1 MSDDTHKDAQE
12 RAERVLGKVYMAEKE
27 REEKEREEKEELD
40 RVTSL
45 RNFQRTTTKRNRNFR
60 KEDFSNMGS
69 DTSHHNNHE
78 SYDSEDDNNEY
89 RGGEEEEEED
99 DAISITSQVSCLTMP
114 QLQDKL
120 RSSQITLMKL
130 KENSTLKYL
139 RLQQEHNRLKD
150 SLPTLECKVS
160 DAKEVTKQLL
170 KERDDAKQ
178 QQQQQTLS
186 KQQDRI
192 LKRIANENESLRIKL
207 QQLKQ
212 TSAQFLNER
221 DQYGRMVES
230 CTCRGTELKDVDND
244 NPTRNNKNRRD
255 ILQRRQSTRT
265 KQGYGPP
272 SYTRRNSSSYYSS
285 SGRTHNS
292 IHTSVSSDMTRKGS
306 DKNIDW
312 DKDGYLY

>member
-27 REEKEREEKEELD
+27 REEKEELD

-45 RNFQRTTTKRNRNFR
+45 RNFQRVTTTKRNRNFR
-60 KEDFSNMGS
+60 KKDFSSMG
-69 DTSHHNNHE
+69 DTSPPPHHHHHHE
-78 SYDSEDDNNEY
+78 SYDDNNEDDNEY
-89 RGGEEEEEED
+89 RGGEEEED

-170 KERDDAKQ
+170 KERDDAKLMFHKKQ
-178 QQQQQTLS
+178 QQQQ
-186 KQQDRI
+186 KQDRI

-272 SYTRRNSSSYYSS
+272 SYTRRNSSSYFST

-292 IHTSVSSDMTRKGS
+292 IHTSVSSDLTRKGS

>member
-27 REEKEREEKEELD
+27 REEKEELD

-45 RNFQRTTTKRNRNFR
+45 RNFQRVTTTKRNRNFR
-60 KEDFSNMGS
+60 KKDFSSMG
-69 DTSHHNNHE
+69 DTSPPPHHHHHHE
-78 SYDSEDDNNEY
+78 SYDDNNEDDNEY
-89 RGGEEEEEED
+89 RGGEEEEED
-99 DAISITSQVSCLTMP
+99 SISITSQVSCLTMP

-272 SYTRRNSSSYYSS
+272 SYTRRNSSSYFST

-292 IHTSVSSDMTRKGS
+292 IHTSVSSDLTRKGS